1 MFSYNI
7 TTKIYI
13 YKKGV
18 DFMNNNDISALLNMI
33 NNMDKNKLS
42 QSINQLNHMLSDEDK
57 KRIIDALNNQ
67 NRH

>member
-13 YKKGV
+13 YMKGV